1 MTRSR
6 FGLFGLIVAG
16 VVGFSAP
23 ALAESSGGNATH
35 EFAAQSRPHITIYPR
50 HTQPSRNAKRQCR
63 GWLAKEYRVSGPVL
77 VPRQQCWWE

>member
-1 MTRSR
+1 MICSR
-6 FGLFGLIVAG
+6 IGLFGIIAAG

-23 ALAESSGGNATH
+23 ALADAAGGNVTH
-35 EFAAQSRPHITIYPR
+35 EFAAQARPHITIYPR
-50 HTQPSRNAKRQCR
+50 HTQPGRYAKRQCR